1 MTVQFVEVLGSFNRF
16 HDPGV
21 STNMYLQLLV
31 MMRTVE
37 IPAVDH
43 PY

>member
-1 MTVQFVEVLGSFNRF
+1 MIVQLVVVLGPQNRF

-31 MMRTVE
+31 AIRTVE
-37 IPAVDH
+37 LPAVDH
-43 PY
+43 P

>member
-1 MTVQFVEVLGSFNRF
+1 MTVQLVVVLGAQKRF

-21 STNMYLQLLV
+21 STNMYLQVLV
-31 MMRTVE
+31 TIRTLE
-37 IPAVDH
+37 LPAVDH